1 MGIIEVEGLV
11 KRYGGRAALDGVSF
25 EVGDGEIF
33 GILGP
38 NGAGKTTA
46 VECLE
51 GLRRPDA
58 GRVRVLGLDPRA
70 DGDRLRE
77 RIGVQL
83 QQTGLPASIRV
94 REALELYASF
104 YRSPRDPGELLA
116 EWDLEDKRRAR
127 VRRLSGGQAQRLH
140 IALALVG
147 RPDLVFLDEPTTGL
161 DPQARRAAWNLI
173 RRVRDGGV
181 TVVLISHF
189 MDEAEELCD
198 RLAVFDRGRVAASGT
213 PEALIEQATGGGGR
227 MRFRPSAEPDLAEL
241 AGLPGVTGVA
251 RSGRHVVVDGTGDF
265 AAAVAS
271 ALARRHVLVADLRVE
286 QTSLDDAYVAL
297 TGGPP
302 AAEPDGPAD
311 PPARPSDRA

>member
-1 MGIIEVEGLV
+1 MEVEGLV
-11 KRYGGRAALDGVSF
+11 KRYGDHAALDGVSF

-58 GRVRVLGLDPRA
+58 GRVRVLGLDPRR

-94 REALELYASF
+94 REALDLYASF
-104 YRSPRDPGELLA
+104 YRSPRDPRELLT
-116 EWDLEDKRRAR
+116 EWDLESKRGAR
-127 VRRLSGGQAQRLH
+127 VRKLSGGQAQRLH

-147 RPDLVFLDEPTTGL
+147 RPDVVFLDEPTTGL
-161 DPQARRAAWNLI
+161 DPQARRATWELI
-173 RRVRDGGV
+173 RRVRASGV

-198 RLAVFDRGRVAASGT
+198 RLAVFDRGRIVASGT
-213 PEALIEQATGGGGR
+213 PETLIEEATGGGGR
-227 MRFRPSAEPDLAEL
+227 MRFRPSAELDPAEL
-241 AGLPGVTGVA
+241 AALPGVTGVES
-251 RSGRHVVVDGTGDF
+251 SGRHVVVSGTGDF
-265 AAAVAS
+265 AAAVTS

-302 AAEPDGPAD
+302 AEPSGEPPAE
-311 PPARPSDRA
+311 PPARPSERA